1 MALRSKLKKVTHA
14 ARRLARGRK
23 DEPRAAAELVII
35 TGMSGSG
42 KARRSGPFLCG
53 LSPPVSPGRSL
64 AHRYTFGPLVQ
75 RLTASVPSGA
85 AGRRSGVP
93 FAEVK
98 LVALAED
105 PVVDANFMPFAV
117 TQNCAKWLGP
127 RLQLMTDR
135 LAA

>member
-105 PVVDANFMPFAV
+105 PVVYPNFMLLEV
-117 TQNCAKWLGP
+117 GKDRRKWLRP
-127 RLQLMTDR
+127 RFEIVADGVP
-135 LAA
+135 